1 MESVSVNQ
9 HMKNPPLN
17 VGVIIPPDSHY
28 TPVLYSHT
36 KASRDFNQL
45 DHDIYQSVQ
54 KSERVDRK
62 KTPKSVFVTLGLAAL
77 ASGFALVKKLFK
89 K

>member
-1 MESVSVNQ
+1 MESVSVNS

-45 DHDIYQSVQ
+45 DHDIYHSVQ

-62 KTPKSVFVTLGLAAL
+62 KTPKSVFAAL
-77 ASGFALVKKLFK
+77 TLSALAIGFILLKKLFK

>member
-17 VGVIIPPDSHY
+17 VGIIIPPDSHY

-36 KASRDFNQL
+36 KASKDFNRL
-45 DHDIYQSVQ
+45 DHDVYNAVQ
-54 KSERVDRK
+54 KSERVDK
-62 KTPKSVFVTLGLAAL
+62 KRTPKSVFAAL
-77 ASGFALVKKLFK
+77 ALGALAICCTLIKKLFK

>member
-1 MESVSVNQ
+1 MEVSVNQ

-17 VGVIIPPDSHY
+17 MGVIIPPNSHY

-45 DHDIYQSVQ
+45 DHDIYHSIQ
-54 KSERVDRK
+54 KSERIDRK
-62 KTPKSVFVTLGLAAL
+62 KTPLSVFAAL
-77 ASGFALVKKLFK
+77 GIALSAFCIVGIKKLIK